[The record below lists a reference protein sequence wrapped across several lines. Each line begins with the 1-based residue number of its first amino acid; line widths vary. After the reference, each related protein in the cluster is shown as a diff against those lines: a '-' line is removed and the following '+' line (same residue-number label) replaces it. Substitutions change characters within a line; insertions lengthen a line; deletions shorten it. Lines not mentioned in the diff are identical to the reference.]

1 MLPQRVRALNGN
13 AKGVGAGIE
22 GKQIHGGAKKDGK
35 ARSSRAAYRHGA
47 TAHNAQILIIG
58 ASGTSCAPRRQSPVP
73 LDWLAMLLQSV
84 VGRLRVARHRAR
96 VVLGTSVFAA
106 LCLAAPALAASP
118 SSSALPPAVLAALA
132 RAQLPQDALSVV
144 VVEAESG
151 AAPRLAYQPALAMN
165 PASVMKL
172 VTTFAALDQ
181 LGPAYTWR
189 TPFYFGGPVQAGV
202 LQGPLYIQGQ
212 GDPQLVMERLWL
224 ALRRLQAMGVRG
236 IKGDIVL
243 DRSAFALAAHDP
255 GLFDGE
261 PLRPYNVAPDALLVN
276 YKSLAMGFFPDAQAG
291 LARIQYD
298 PPLARMALQ
307 ASVPLAPLGTPCG
320 DWRARLQGAL
330 QEPGRMAFAGNYP
343 ASCGE
348 RSWAVAPVDGAQ
360 FAARAIEGMW
370 RELGGE
376 LSGVVRDGRVPPG
389 LAPAMVVESPALSE
403 VVRDINK
410 YSNNVMAQQV
420 FLTLGWQRTGL
431 GSWDSA
437 RASLRQ
443 WWLQRLGAQEPLEVD
458 NGAGLSRDA
467 RVTAQGLA
475 RMLQLAWASPV
486 MPEFLASLPV
496 LGVDGTL
503 RSRQS
508 RASGVAHLKTGSLR
522 DAAALAGYVHAASGR
537 RYVLVALVNHDQAAA
552 ARAALDALVEW
563 AVDDLPAR

>member
-1 MLPQRVRALNGN
+1 
-13 AKGVGAGIE
+13 
-22 GKQIHGGAKKDGK
+22 
-35 ARSSRAAYRHGA
+35 
-47 TAHNAQILIIG
+47 
-58 ASGTSCAPRRQSPVP
+58 
-73 LDWLAMLLQSV
+73 MLLQFIL
-84 VGRLRVARHRAR
+84 GRRWSARCRAA
-96 VVLGTSVFAA
+96 LGMSAA
-106 LCLAAPALAASP
+106 LCFSLPALSASVQQ
-118 SSSALPPAVLAALA
+118 SGLPPAVTAALV
-132 RAQLPQDALSVV
+132 RAKLPTEALSVV
-144 VVEAESG
+144 VVEAERG
-151 AAPRLAYQPALAMN
+151 AAPRLAYQSALAMN

-181 LGPAYTWR
+181 LGPAYHWR
-189 TPFYFGGPVQAGV
+189 TPFYFGGPVRGGV
-202 LQGPLYIQGQ
+202 LKGPLYIQGQ
-212 GDPQLVMERLWL
+212 GDPHLVMERLWL
-224 ALRRLQAMGVRG
+224 ALRRLQSMGVRS
-236 IKGDIVL
+236 IEGDIVL

-261 PLRPYNVAPDALLVN
+261 PLRPYNVSPDALLVN
-276 YKSLAMGFFPDAQAG
+276 YKSLVMGFLPDVQAG

-298 PPLARMALQ
+298 PPMARMALQ
-307 ASVPLAPLGTPCG
+307 ASVPLAPEGTPCG
-320 DWRARLQGAL
+320 DWQARLQGVL
-330 QEPGRMAFAGNYP
+330 QQPGRMAFAGNYP

-348 RSWAVAPVDGAQ
+348 RSWSVAPVDGAQ

-376 LSGVVRDGRVPPG
+376 LSGVVRDGLVPQG
-389 LAPAMVVESPALSE
+389 LVPAMVIESSALSE

-420 FLTLGWQRTGL
+420 LLTLGWQRTGL
-431 GSWDSA
+431 GNWDSA
-437 RASLRQ
+437 RGSLRQ
-443 WWLQRLGAQEPLEVD
+443 WWQQKLGLSEPLEVD

-475 RMLQLAWASPV
+475 QMLQLAWASPV

-563 AVDDLPAR
+563 AVDDRLPRQFTSGL